1 MVAISLKSYNKK
13 RKRKLLELHLKESVD
28 ENSDCESS
36 LSSSNNSIES
46 GFYDDEANH
55 APKSSDSL
63 EDTSD
68 VHNDVPQFDSVLQST
83 FVGNESEEEEKE
95 EDSEDEEI
103 NEVVNDVHQ
112 FDSMLVNPVEE
123 LDSSSED
130 EADLE
135 DMAGELLQLLS
146 DSSTAGEERDDR
158 EVSVLQESNFQFS
171 DNPELEEEAA
181 GEERDDR
188 EVSAL
193 QESNFQFSDSPELEE
208 EAVLER
214 VDRAV
219 ASTDSLV
226 TVEVEETGDVF
237 ALNTPDLRAQTFL
250 HKVDKPTFDRQLD
263 TLAEINMYRLAGWQ
277 GNVTYERSKKRGGLR
292 ACFTQDMQ
300 HFEEVHRRS
309 VKRLHQTQAAAAE
322 SRPVQLSSLTARNP
336 PKPKLTHYQDFIA
349 LR

>member
-46 GFYDDEANH
+46 GFYDDEVNH

-103 NEVVNDVHQ
+103 NEVVDDVHQ

-146 DSSTAGEERDDR
+146 DSST
-158 EVSVLQESNFQFS
+158 
-171 DNPELEEEAA
+171 A

-292 ACFTQDMQ
+292 ACFSQDMQ

>member
-46 GFYDDEANH
+46 GFYDDEVNH

-158 EVSVLQESNFQFS
+158 EVSALQESNFQFS
-171 DNPELEEEAA
+171 DN
-181 GEERDDR
+181 
-188 EVSAL
+188 
-193 QESNFQFSDSPELEE
+193 PELEE

-322 SRPVQLSSLTARNP
+322 SRPVQISSLTARNP

>member
-46 GFYDDEANH
+46 GFYDDEVNH

-83 FVGNESEEEEKE
+83 FVGNESEEEDKE

-103 NEVVNDVHQ
+103 NEVVDDVHQ

-158 EVSVLQESNFQFS
+158 EVSALQESNFQFS
-171 DNPELEEEAA
+171 DN
-181 GEERDDR
+181 
-188 EVSAL
+188 
-193 QESNFQFSDSPELEE
+193 PELEE

-226 TVEVEETGDVF
+226 TVEVEETGDEF

-309 VKRLHQTQAAAAE
+309 VQRLHQTQAAAAE

>member
-1 MVAISLKSYNKK
+1 M
-13 RKRKLLELHLKESVD
+13 KESVD

-46 GFYDDEANH
+46 GFYDDEVNH

-68 VHNDVPQFDSVLQST
+68 VHNDVPQFDSVLQNT
-83 FVGNESEEEEKE
+83 FVCDESEEEKE

-171 DNPELEEEAA
+171 DNPELEEET
-181 GEERDDR
+181 
-188 EVSAL
+188 
-193 QESNFQFSDSPELEE
+193 
-208 EAVLER
+208 VLER

>member
-46 GFYDDEANH
+46 GFYDDEVNH

-158 EVSVLQESNFQFS
+158 EVS
-171 DNPELEEEAA
+171 
-181 GEERDDR
+181 
-188 EVSAL
+188 AL

-226 TVEVEETGDVF
+226 TVEVEETGDEF

>member
-83 FVGNESEEEEKE
+83 SVGNESEEEEKE

-103 NEVVNDVHQ
+103 NEVVDDVHQ

-146 DSSTAGEERDDR
+146 DSSTAGEERDDK

-171 DNPELEEEAA
+171 DN
-181 GEERDDR
+181 
-188 EVSAL
+188 
-193 QESNFQFSDSPELEE
+193 PELEE

>member
-83 FVGNESEEEEKE
+83 SVGNESEEEEKE

-103 NEVVNDVHQ
+103 NEVVDDVHQ

-158 EVSVLQESNFQFS
+158 EVSALQESNFQFS
-171 DNPELEEEAA
+171 DN
-181 GEERDDR
+181 
-188 EVSAL
+188 
-193 QESNFQFSDSPELEE
+193 PELEE

>member
-46 GFYDDEANH
+46 GFYDDEVNH

-158 EVSVLQESNFQFS
+158 EVSALQESNFQFS
-171 DNPELEEEAA
+171 DN
-181 GEERDDR
+181 
-188 EVSAL
+188 
-193 QESNFQFSDSPELEE
+193 PELEE

>member
-46 GFYDDEANH
+46 GFYDDEVNH

-68 VHNDVPQFDSVLQST
+68 VHNVPQFDSVLQST

-103 NEVVNDVHQ
+103 NEVVDDVHQ

-158 EVSVLQESNFQFS
+158 EVSALQESNFQFS
-171 DNPELEEEAA
+171 DNPELEEET
-181 GEERDDR
+181 
-188 EVSAL
+188 
-193 QESNFQFSDSPELEE
+193 
-208 EAVLER
+208 VLER

>member
-46 GFYDDEANH
+46 GFYDDEVNH

-63 EDTSD
+63 KDTSD

-146 DSSTAGEERDDR
+146 DSSTA
-158 EVSVLQESNFQFS
+158 L
-171 DNPELEEEAA
+171 
-181 GEERDDR
+181 
-188 EVSAL
+188 
-193 QESNFQFSDSPELEE
+193 
-208 EAVLER
+208 
-214 VDRAV
+214 
-219 ASTDSLV
+219 
-226 TVEVEETGDVF
+226 
-237 ALNTPDLRAQTFL
+237 
-250 HKVDKPTFDRQLD
+250 
-263 TLAEINMYRLAGWQ
+263 
-277 GNVTYERSKKRGGLR
+277 
-292 ACFTQDMQ
+292 
-300 HFEEVHRRS
+300 
-309 VKRLHQTQAAAAE
+309 
-322 SRPVQLSSLTARNP
+322 
-336 PKPKLTHYQDFIA
+336 
-349 LR
+349 

>member
-1 MVAISLKSYNKK
+1 M
-13 RKRKLLELHLKESVD
+13 KESVD

-46 GFYDDEANH
+46 GFYDDEVNH

-68 VHNDVPQFDSVLQST
+68 VHNVPQFDSVLQST
-83 FVGNESEEEEKE
+83 FFGNESEEEKE

-158 EVSVLQESNFQFS
+158 EVSALQESNFQFS
-171 DNPELEEEAA
+171 DN
-181 GEERDDR
+181 
-188 EVSAL
+188 
-193 QESNFQFSDSPELEE
+193 PELEE

-322 SRPVQLSSLTARNP
+322 SRPVQISSLTARNP

>member
-46 GFYDDEANH
+46 GFYDDEVNH

-171 DNPELEEEAA
+171 D
-181 GEERDDR
+181 
-188 EVSAL
+188 
-193 QESNFQFSDSPELEE
+193 SPELEE

-226 TVEVEETGDVF
+226 TVELEETGDEF

>member
-46 GFYDDEANH
+46 GFYDDEVNH

-103 NEVVNDVHQ
+103 NEVVDDVHQ

-158 EVSVLQESNFQFS
+158 EVSALQESNFQFS
-171 DNPELEEEAA
+171 DN
-181 GEERDDR
+181 
-188 EVSAL
+188 
-193 QESNFQFSDSPELEE
+193 PELEE

>member
-46 GFYDDEANH
+46 GFYDDEVNH

-103 NEVVNDVHQ
+103 NEVVDDVHQ

-158 EVSVLQESNFQFS
+158 EVS
-171 DNPELEEEAA
+171 
-181 GEERDDR
+181 
-188 EVSAL
+188 AL

-208 EAVLER
+208 ETVLER

-292 ACFTQDMQ
+292 ACFSQDMQ

>member
-46 GFYDDEANH
+46 GFYDDEVNH

-171 DNPELEEEAA
+171 DN
-181 GEERDDR
+181 
-188 EVSAL
+188 
-193 QESNFQFSDSPELEE
+193 PELEE

>member
-46 GFYDDEANH
+46 GFYDDEVNH

-103 NEVVNDVHQ
+103 NEVVDDVHQ

-171 DNPELEEEAA
+171 DNPELEEET
-181 GEERDDR
+181 
-188 EVSAL
+188 
-193 QESNFQFSDSPELEE
+193 
-208 EAVLER
+208 VLER

>member
-46 GFYDDEANH
+46 GFYDDEVNH

-63 EDTSD
+63 EDTTD

-103 NEVVNDVHQ
+103 NEVVDDVHQ

-158 EVSVLQESNFQFS
+158 EVSALQESNFQFS

-181 GEERDDR
+181 
-188 EVSAL
+188 
-193 QESNFQFSDSPELEE
+193 
-208 EAVLER
+208 LER

-219 ASTDSLV
+219 ASNDSLV

>member
-1 MVAISLKSYNKK
+1 M
-13 RKRKLLELHLKESVD
+13 D

-46 GFYDDEANH
+46 GFYDDEVNH

-103 NEVVNDVHQ
+103 NEVVDDVHQ

-171 DNPELEEEAA
+171 DNPELEEET
-181 GEERDDR
+181 
-188 EVSAL
+188 
-193 QESNFQFSDSPELEE
+193 
-208 EAVLER
+208 VLER

>member
-1 MVAISLKSYNKK
+1 M
-13 RKRKLLELHLKESVD
+13 KESVD

-46 GFYDDEANH
+46 GFYDDEVNH

-103 NEVVNDVHQ
+103 NEVVDDVHQ

-146 DSSTAGEERDDR
+146 DSSTAGEERDDK
-158 EVSVLQESNFQFS
+158 
-171 DNPELEEEAA
+171 
-181 GEERDDR
+181 

-193 QESNFQFSDSPELEE
+193 QESNFQFSDNPELEE

-322 SRPVQLSSLTARNP
+322 SRPVQISSLTARNP

>member
-46 GFYDDEANH
+46 GFYDDEVNH

-83 FVGNESEEEEKE
+83 YVGNESEEEEKE

-103 NEVVNDVHQ
+103 NEVVDDVHQ

-158 EVSVLQESNFQFS
+158 EVSV
-171 DNPELEEEAA
+171 
-181 GEERDDR
+181 
-188 EVSAL
+188 L

>member
-46 GFYDDEANH
+46 GFYDDEVNH

-63 EDTSD
+63 EHTSY
-68 VHNDVPQFDSVLQST
+68 VHNDVPQFDSVLQNT
-83 FVGNESEEEEKE
+83 FVCDESEEEKE

-103 NEVVNDVHQ
+103 NEVVDDVHQ

-158 EVSVLQESNFQFS
+158 EVSALQESNFQFS
-171 DNPELEEEAA
+171 DN
-181 GEERDDR
+181 
-188 EVSAL
+188 
-193 QESNFQFSDSPELEE
+193 PELEE

-226 TVEVEETGDVF
+226 TVEVEETGDEF

-309 VKRLHQTQAAAAE
+309 VKTLHQTQAAAAE

>member
-46 GFYDDEANH
+46 GFYDDEVNH

-158 EVSVLQESNFQFS
+158 EVS
-171 DNPELEEEAA
+171 
-181 GEERDDR
+181 
-188 EVSAL
+188 AL

-208 EAVLER
+208 ETVLER

-226 TVEVEETGDVF
+226 TVEVEETGDEF

>member
-36 LSSSNNSIES
+36 LSSSNNSTES

-158 EVSVLQESNFQFS
+158 EVSALQESNFQFS
-171 DNPELEEEAA
+171 DNPELEEET
-181 GEERDDR
+181 
-188 EVSAL
+188 
-193 QESNFQFSDSPELEE
+193 
-208 EAVLER
+208 VLER

>member
-46 GFYDDEANH
+46 GFYDDEVNH

-63 EDTSD
+63 EDTSNL
-68 VHNDVPQFDSVLQST
+68 HNDVPQFDSVLQST
-83 FVGNESEEEEKE
+83 YVGNESEEEEKE

-103 NEVVNDVHQ
+103 NEVVDDVHQ

-171 DNPELEEEAA
+171 DNPELEEEA
-181 GEERDDR
+181 
-188 EVSAL
+188 
-193 QESNFQFSDSPELEE
+193 
-208 EAVLER
+208 VLER

-226 TVEVEETGDVF
+226 TVEVEETGDEF

>member
-46 GFYDDEANH
+46 GFYDDEVNH

-83 FVGNESEEEEKE
+83 FVGNESEEKE

-103 NEVVNDVHQ
+103 NEVVDDVHQ

-146 DSSTAGEERDDR
+146 DSST
-158 EVSVLQESNFQFS
+158 
-171 DNPELEEEAA
+171 A

>member
-46 GFYDDEANH
+46 GFYDDEVNH

-68 VHNDVPQFDSVLQST
+68 VHNVPQFDSVLQST
-83 FVGNESEEEEKE
+83 FFGNESEEEKE

-158 EVSVLQESNFQFS
+158 EVSALQESNFQFS
-171 DNPELEEEAA
+171 DN
-181 GEERDDR
+181 
-188 EVSAL
+188 
-193 QESNFQFSDSPELEE
+193 PELEE

-322 SRPVQLSSLTARNP
+322 SRPVQISSLTARNP

>member
-46 GFYDDEANH
+46 GFYDDEVNH

-63 EDTSD
+63 EDTSY
-68 VHNDVPQFDSVLQST
+68 VHNVPQFDSVLQST

-146 DSSTAGEERDDR
+146 DSSTAGEERDDK
-158 EVSVLQESNFQFS
+158 EVSGLQESNFQFS
-171 DNPELEEEAA
+171 DNPELEEET
-181 GEERDDR
+181 
-188 EVSAL
+188 
-193 QESNFQFSDSPELEE
+193 
-208 EAVLER
+208 VLER

>member
-46 GFYDDEANH
+46 GFYDDEVNH

-63 EDTSD
+63 EDTSNL
-68 VHNDVPQFDSVLQST
+68 HIVPQFDSVLQST

-171 DNPELEEEAA
+171 DNPELEEEA
-181 GEERDDR
+181 
-188 EVSAL
+188 
-193 QESNFQFSDSPELEE
+193 
-208 EAVLER
+208 VLER

-292 ACFTQDMQ
+292 ACFSQDMQ

>member
-46 GFYDDEANH
+46 GFYDDEVNH

-103 NEVVNDVHQ
+103 NEVVDDVHQ

-146 DSSTAGEERDDR
+146 DSSTAGEERDDK

-171 DNPELEEEAA
+171 DN
-181 GEERDDR
+181 
-188 EVSAL
+188 
-193 QESNFQFSDSPELEE
+193 PELEE

-322 SRPVQLSSLTARNP
+322 SRPVQISSLTARNP

>member
-46 GFYDDEANH
+46 GFYDDEVNH

-103 NEVVNDVHQ
+103 NEVVDDVHQ

-158 EVSVLQESNFQFS
+158 EVSALQESNFQFS
-171 DNPELEEEAA
+171 DNPELEEET
-181 GEERDDR
+181 
-188 EVSAL
+188 
-193 QESNFQFSDSPELEE
+193 
-208 EAVLER
+208 VLER